1 MRRLV
6 ILALPVVLTGCAGS
20 TPSEPFRPVEPIA
33 EPAPMSTG
41 GLFGP
46 DDMAMPETLAS
57 GTFTEDGTT
66 AITFDPR
73 IVPVGATA
81 QVTTA
86 RVASGITVR
95 LAVTGMLPR
104 RTYGAHLHTKPC
116 TPDPAAAGP
125 HYQHEQSPTPSA
137 STPAPSK
144 QASAKPTPSKSATS
158 KPATSKPAT
167 STPSGSASPSGPD
180 PAYANPENEVW
191 LDFTADREGAATAT
205 AVQEWAFDELTPPR
219 SVIVHMTRTR
229 TEPGLAGTAGERVAC
244 LTLPG

>member
-1 MRRLV
+1 VRRLV

-20 TPSEPFRPVEPIA
+20 SPSEPFRPVEPIG

-46 DDMAMPETLAS
+46 DDMAMPETIAS
-57 GTFTEDGTT
+57 GTFTEDGAN
-66 AITFDPR
+66 AITYDPR

-81 QVTTA
+81 QVTTG
-86 RVASGITVR
+86 RVATGITVR

-116 TPDPAAAGP
+116 TPHPSAAGP
-125 HYQHEQSPTPSA
+125 HYQHEQSPTPSGP
-137 STPAPSK
+137 TPAPSK
-144 QASAKPTPSKSATS
+144 QASAKPAPSTTA
-158 KPATSKPAT
+158 PAEPAP
-167 STPSGSASPSGPD
+167 STPAPSTAAGPD